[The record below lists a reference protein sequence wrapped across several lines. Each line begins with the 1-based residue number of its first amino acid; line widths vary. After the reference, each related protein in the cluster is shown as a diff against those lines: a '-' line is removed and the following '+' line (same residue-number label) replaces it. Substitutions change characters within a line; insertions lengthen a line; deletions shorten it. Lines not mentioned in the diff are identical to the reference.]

1 MIEISKYINNDD
13 IDNVSEINKY
23 NNVNVIIFDE
33 NVLK

>member
-13 IDNVSEINKY
+13 IDNVSGINKY

>member
-1 MIEISKYINNDD
+1 MFEISKYINNDD